1 MPKFKKNETD
11 VLDIYA
17 LKQYVNRRLPI
28 GYAASVSVDDNG
40 TSVDIYDVD
49 VLVKVISVDRLS
61 QDAAE
66 KKIARELEDF

>member
-1 MPKFKKNETD
+1 MSKFKKNETN
-11 VLDIYA
+11 VLDAYE

-40 TSVDIYDVD
+40 TIIDIYDVD
-49 VLVKVISVDRLS
+49 VLVKSISVDGLS

-66 KKIARELEDF
+66 KKIDRELEDF